1 MKELVIT
8 KHGGPE
14 VLQVRERPTPE
25 PGPGEVRLKVSRAGL
40 TFADVSARVGMYPD
54 APPPPCVVGYE
65 VCGTVEALG
74 PDVKAPAIGER
85 VLAPTRFGG
94 HASHVIVPARF
105 ALPVVPQLTDEEAAG
120 LPVNYLTAFHML
132 FHVHHLKPGAHV
144 FFHRAA
150 GGVGLALLQLARTVP
165 GVVLYGT
172 ASARKHEALRKLG
185 FDHPIDYNA
194 HDYADEVKRLTNGR
208 GVDLVL
214 DSEGGPDWT
223 KGYGLLR
230 PAGHL
235 IAFGWGNMVPG
246 EKRNI
251 LRVASQ
257 FVRQPRFGPYRLMG
271 ENKTVSG
278 VNLGH
283 LWSEEDLLRGHLEK
297 LLGLARAGTVRP
309 PIDSVFPLSK
319 GADAHRQMQ
328 SRKNV
333 GKVVLD
339 CTA

>member
-1 MKELVIT
+1 LKELVIT
-8 KHGGPE
+8 RHGGPE

-40 TFADVSARVGMYPD
+40 TFADVSARVGLYPD

-65 VCGTVEALG
+65 VCGTVEARG
-74 PDVKAPAIGER
+74 PDVQSPELGTR
-85 VLAPTRFGG
+85 VLSLTRFGG
-94 HASHVIVPARF
+94 HASHIVVPARF
-105 ALPVVPQLTDEEAAG
+105 VVPVVPQLTDDEAAG

-132 FHVHHLKPGAHV
+132 FYVHHLKPGAHV

-172 ASARKHEALRKLG
+172 ASAGKHEALRKLG
-185 FDHPIDYNA
+185 FDHPIDYKT

-208 GVDLVL
+208 GVDLVM
-214 DSEGGPDWT
+214 DSEGGPDWK

-246 EKRNI
+246 EKRS
-251 LRVASQ
+251 LVRVASQ
-257 FVRQPRFGPYRLMG
+257 FVQQPLFSGMGLMND
-271 ENKTVSG
+271 NKTVSG

-283 LWSEEDLLRGHLEK
+283 LWKEEELLRGHLEK
-297 LLGLARAGTVRP
+297 LMELARAGRVKP